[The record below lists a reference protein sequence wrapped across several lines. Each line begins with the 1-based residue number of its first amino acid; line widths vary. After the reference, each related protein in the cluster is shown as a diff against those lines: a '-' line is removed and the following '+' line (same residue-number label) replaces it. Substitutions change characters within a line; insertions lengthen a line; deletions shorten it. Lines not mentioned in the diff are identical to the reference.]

1 MTYIQAHWS
10 TIALLIVNG
19 FYFVLSGVAQSL
31 DAPTAQSTPGYR
43 FWFKMVNYLAINPKR
58 ANGLAAIEQSPNF
71 IPAAEAYHQAKL
83 KETKNGPTN

>member
-1 MTYIQAHWS
+1 MTFIQVHWG
-10 TIALLIVNG
+10 TIAVVAVNG

-58 ANGLAAIEQSPNF
+58 ANGLAAVEQSPNF
-71 IPAAEAYHQAKL
+71 LAAAEAYHQAKL
-83 KETKNGPTN
+83 KQGQ

>member
-58 ANGLAAIEQSPNF
+58 AQNNANVESSPNF
-71 IPAAEAYHQAKL
+71 LAAAEIYHQQKL
-83 KETKNGPTN
+83 KEMGKS